1 MNRQRIARLSLIAA
15 LLVASPIFASDDV
28 PRTASGK
35 PDFSG
40 TYDTKTAT
48 PLMRPAEFGDNL
60 YLTPEQAQAI
70 TDRIEY
76 WEERGRQKSDPDRE
90 APPVGGDGGVNVPP
104 EYRGAAGGVGGY
116 NSFYVDRATEA
127 AMIDGKYR
135 TSIIYEPKN
144 GRMPQLTPP
153 AMKAAMDDR
162 KMSRENTGTAW
173 WLELDG
179 PGPYDDPEM
188 RPLGDRC
195 LLGFGSTA
203 GPPMLP
209 TMYNNFKR
217 IVQTEDHLMI
227 LVEMVHDARIIPIDR
242 EAETPEDLRFWLGDS
257 VGYWDG
263 DTLVVRSENFRD
275 ETALF
280 LASENLEVT
289 ERFSFNDDGVLLYDF
304 TVNDPTVWTDTWSGQ
319 YPWRLTDDKVYEY
332 ACHEGNYA
340 MPGILKGARLL
351 EEEAKAGSSQSSAD
365 DR

>member
-1 MNRQRIARLSLIAA
+1 
-15 LLVASPIFASDDV
+15 
-28 PRTASGK
+28 
-35 PDFSG
+35 
-40 TYDTKTAT
+40 
-48 PLMRPAEFGDNL
+48 
-60 YLTPEQAQAI
+60 
-70 TDRIEY
+70 
-76 WEERGRQKSDPDRE
+76 
-90 APPVGGDGGVNVPP
+90 
-104 EYRGAAGGVGGY
+104 
-116 NSFYVDRATEA
+116 
-127 AMIDGKYR
+127 MIDGKYR

-227 LVEMVHDARIIPIDR
+227 LVEMVHDARIIAIDQ

-263 DTLVVRSENFRD
+263 DTLVVKSENFRD

-351 EEEAKAGSSQSSAD
+351 EEEARAGTAQSSAD